1 MKRTLR
7 MTVALII
14 GFFPLLVFIP
24 GAGAV
29 SGSLKQQIL
38 PLECIFEI
46 VNDGSNTIVYLTPEE
61 CGVVIPPDPP
71 VDPVDPTDPITPP
84 VTPSEPV
91 RQPTIIDTGS
101 GIVVIPG
108 TVQPVQNATSS
119 AVARLLPFRQVA
131 TIETTEEASLQ
142 KEEILAAVPGTAI
155 VVAVSAIG
163 LIVLVALI

>member
-1 MKRTLR
+1 MKTLR
-7 MTVALII
+7 LFAASFIAFL
-14 GFFPLLVFIP
+14 PLLVFVP
-24 GAGAV
+24 SAGAV
-29 SGSLKQQIL
+29 SGNISQQIL
-38 PLECIFEI
+38 PLECVFEI

-71 VDPVDPTDPITPP
+71 VDPVDPTDPVIPPTTPG
-84 VTPSEPV
+84 EPV
-91 RQPTIIDTGS
+91 RQPTIIDTGN